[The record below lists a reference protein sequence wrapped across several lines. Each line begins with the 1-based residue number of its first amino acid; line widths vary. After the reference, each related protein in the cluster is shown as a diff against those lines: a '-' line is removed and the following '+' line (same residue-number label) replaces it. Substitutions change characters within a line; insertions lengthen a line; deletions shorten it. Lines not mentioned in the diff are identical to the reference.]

1 MTTDPVARSAARLA
15 ALVALPVAVLTGIAV
30 FALFQ
35 AGNRDATPADS
46 PSPARPAATG
56 PVELAAPELTERQR
70 VVCRALLSQLPG
82 DLDGL
87 PQRPVTAGPE
97 QNAAYGDPPVTVAC
111 GVPPA
116 VYPPT
121 AQLFVL
127 SGVCWYADEQ
137 PDGTVW
143 TTVDRE
149 VPVRVRVPDSYDGPS
164 QQVVPVSEPVL
175 ESIRSID
182 ELPTGCTG

>member
-1 MTTDPVARSAARLA
+1 MTDPVTRSAARLA
-15 ALVALPVAVLTGIAV
+15 ALVALPVAVLAGIGV

-35 AGNRDATPADS
+35 TGDRDGPPASS
-46 PSPARPAATG
+46 PSPAPPAATG
-56 PVELAAPELTERQR
+56 PVEIAAPELTERQQ
-70 VVCRALLSQLPG
+70 VVCRALLSRLPE

-111 GVPPA
+111 GVPA
-116 VYPPT
+116 ADYPPT
-121 AQLFVL
+121 AALFVL
-127 SGVCWYADEQ
+127 SGVCWYPVEK

-149 VPVRVRVPDSYDGPS
+149 VPVRVRVPAGYDGPS
-164 QQVVPVSEPVL
+164 QQVVPVSDPVL